1 MSNFLKDTRHIS
13 SKVVFEPNNGN
24 IGEIYSIF
32 VNNASDDYI
41 AKHNCPVDD
50 YGNVTLYRK
59 DVFDANI
66 NENDCYISKFT
77 TDKDGY
83 VIDTNTGKKSTI
95 WISVNLDPN
104 IPINIRFFQLAG
116 SKDEYPLEFSVSFSD
131 PQQGYGLSTRYNVLD
146 NTINPCTIDF
156 GSYFP
161 TYENLTVNISRWSK
175 PLTTVKI
182 GYIGIK
188 SMFEIYNPKRYE
200 YSSAAKTD
208 NQLNYGC
215 KYNYCTLELFNTNKS
230 YGRMYKE
237 KEKIESDNTT
247 TTEITRM
254 KPPLNIL
261 ELLSELSPYKT
272 KMMFY
277 VKTEFDKDYIYNGKF
292 YIQKVTFDTQSKTT
306 KIDAYDIVQQ
316 LQTIKYDIGDIGTDV
331 SLYYIIDTI
340 SNYLKTNYNIS
351 LNVVSGEYYLK
362 NIIIHKAIYDSYNIW
377 DFLDKISILGQLYVV
392 ANLDNEEKDI
402 DIICEA

>member
-1 MSNFLKDTRHIS
+1 MSNFLRDTRHIS

-83 VIDTNTGKKSTI
+83 VINPTTGKKINVVFTI
-95 WISVNLDPN
+95 NLVQD
-104 IPINIRFFQLAG
+104 IPTTIRFIQLTG
-116 SKDEYPLEFSVSFSD
+116 SKDEYPLEFNVSISD
-131 PQQGYGLSTRYNVLD
+131 PKYGYLQNTRYNVLD

-156 GSYFP
+156 GSYLPIGRLF
-161 TYENLTVNISRWSK
+161 TINISRWSK

-200 YSSAAKTD
+200 YSSVAKTD

-215 KYNYCTLELFNTNKS
+215 KYNYCTLELFNTDKS
-230 YGRMYKE
+230 YGRVYKE

-247 TTEITRM
+247 TTETTRM

-261 ELLSELSPYKT
+261 ELLAELSPYKT

-316 LQTIKYDIGDIGTDV
+316 LQTIKYDVGDIGTDV
-331 SLYYIIDTI
+331 SLYSIIDTI

-362 NIIIHKAIYDSYNIW
+362 NIIIHKAIYDSDNIW
-377 DFLDKISILGQLYVV
+377 EFLDKISILGQLYVV